1 MRSTGII
8 LWRLAGV
15 FFIVTGIVATVTD
28 GVWLPDLQP
37 SFQPAILTAPTAPV
51 AAPPLIRT

>member
-1 MRSTGII
+1 MLSTGII

-15 FFIVTGIVATVTD
+15 FFIVMGIVATVTD
-28 GVWLPDLQP
+28 GASPTDTQP

-51 AAPPLIRT
+51 VQPPLIQT